1 MLCCVRKN
9 SLLPVDGIGIVDH
22 FCGFGFK
29 ALKVLTALCSNAR
42 EGWGS
47 VMGNCSLTRGRMLI
61 GLAVSSI
68 CVELFASMSRFVD
81 KLGQPKGGC
90 EMKFKTSHVRHV
102 SIKIA
107 DGFFRLGS

>member
-22 FCGFGFK
+22 VCGFGFK

-47 VMGNCSLTRGRMLI
+47 VMGNCSLTRGRILI
-61 GLAVSSI
+61 GLAVSTFQYLHGVV
-68 CVELFASMSRFVD
+68 CKYEPFCRQTWPA
-81 KLGQPKGGC
+81 
-90 EMKFKTSHVRHV
+90 
-102 SIKIA
+102 
-107 DGFFRLGS
+107 